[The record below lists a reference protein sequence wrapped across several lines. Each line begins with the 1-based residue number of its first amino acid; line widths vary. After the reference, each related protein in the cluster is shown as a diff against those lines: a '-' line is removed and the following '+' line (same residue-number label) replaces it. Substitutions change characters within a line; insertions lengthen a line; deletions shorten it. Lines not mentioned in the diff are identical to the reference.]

1 MLLTDASNYKIF
13 AKEVGGTCEL
23 TLLANGNFHLLTAKT
38 VNIIIMNLD
47 DIKNYISKISNID
60 LSNKAKIFA
69 TISLS
74 WIIFIGYLTWWNGL
88 KSLALDKSFRWDEW
102 FWFGIVPALV
112 PYIFYFIWR
121 KKDE

>member
-1 MLLTDASNYKIF
+1 
-13 AKEVGGTCEL
+13 
-23 TLLANGNFHLLTAKT
+23 
-38 VNIIIMNLD
+38 MNLD

-60 LSNKAKIFA
+60 LSNKAKIFK

-74 WIIFIGYLTWWNGL
+74 WVIFIGYLTWWNGL

-121 KKDE
+121 KKD

>member
-1 MLLTDASNYKIF
+1 
-13 AKEVGGTCEL
+13 
-23 TLLANGNFHLLTAKT
+23 
-38 VNIIIMNLD
+38 MNLN
-47 DIKNYISKISNID
+47 DIKNYISRISNID
-60 LSNKAKIFA
+60 LSNKKKIFA

-74 WIIFIGYLTWWNGL
+74 WIILIGYLTWWNGL

>member
-1 MLLTDASNYKIF
+1 
-13 AKEVGGTCEL
+13 
-23 TLLANGNFHLLTAKT
+23 
-38 VNIIIMNLD
+38 MNLD
-47 DIKNYISKISNID
+47 DIKNYISKLSNID
-60 LSNKAKIFA
+60 LSNKTKVFA

-88 KSLALDKSFRWDEW
+88 NSLALDKSFRWDEW

-121 KKDE
+121 KKD